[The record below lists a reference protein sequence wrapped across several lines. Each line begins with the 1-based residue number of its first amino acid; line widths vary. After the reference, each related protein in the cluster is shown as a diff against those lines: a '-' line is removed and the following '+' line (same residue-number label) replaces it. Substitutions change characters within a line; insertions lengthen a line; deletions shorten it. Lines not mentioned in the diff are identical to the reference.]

1 MPSFDRWF
9 QSATGN
15 APFPYQRRFAEA
27 KEIPELVD
35 VPTCLRATHRQAG
48 LGKTA
53 MAVLGW
59 LWRRLPFD
67 FVAEI
72 KPYGAEKR
80 ATSAV
85 GKGAGDGA

>member
-1 MPSFDRWF
+1 MASFDRWF

-27 KEIPELVD
+27 KEIPQLVD
-35 VPTCLRATHRQAG
+35 VPTG
-48 LGKTA
+48 MGKTA